1 MFTIVLLVINLVI
14 SVIAFAAFSRRRDP
28 DRFLFV
34 PFQVAQGRNFSG
46 MVLSQF
52 SHADLAHF
60 LFNMMTLYFFG
71 PVIEYGLGG
80 WEFLLV
86 YVLAG
91 AGSTAFVYFF
101 KKSIPTYKSL
111 GASGSISGVIFASIV
126 VDPTI
131 NIYFFFVPVPIPG
144 PVFAIGYL
152 VLSTYLMRKQ
162 TGRISHEAHIG
173 GALTGFLL
181 AGVLSTQGFHPLFDR
196 VRDLI
201 S

>member
-1 MFTIVLLVINLVI
+1 MITIGLLGLNLVI
-14 SVIAFAAFSRRRDP
+14 SLFAFAAFARRNNP

-34 PFQVAQGRNFSG
+34 PAQVARGENLTG

-52 SHADLAHF
+52 SHADLGHF

-71 PVIEYGLGG
+71 PVLEYGLGE
-80 WEFLLV
+80 WEFLVV

-91 AGSTAFVYFF
+91 AGSTLFVYLF
-101 KKSIPTYKSL
+101 KKNVPTYKSL

-152 VLSTYLMRKQ
+152 ALSTYLMRRQ

-173 GALTGFLL
+173 GALAGFLL
-181 AGVLSTQGFHPLFDR
+181 AGVLSSHGFNSLIDR

>member
-1 MFTIVLLVINLVI
+1 MFTIVLLIVNLVI
-14 SVIAFAAFSRRRDP
+14 SIVAFAAFSRGRDT

-34 PFQVAQGRNFSG
+34 PFEVAQGRNFLG
-46 MVLSQF
+46 MVLSHF

-71 PVIEYGLGG
+71 PVVEYGLGG
-80 WEFLLV
+80 WDFLLI
-86 YVLAG
+86 YGLAG
-91 AGSTAFVYFF
+91 AGSSMFVYLF
-101 KKSIPTYKSL
+101 KNQIPTYKAL
-111 GASGSISGVIFASIV
+111 GASGSISGVIFAAIV
-126 VDPTI
+126 IDPTI

-173 GALTGFLL
+173 GALAGFLL
-181 AGVLSTQGFHPLFDR
+181 AGLLSGNGFRPLFDR
-196 VRDLI
+196 FRDLI

>member
-1 MFTIVLLVINLVI
+1 MITIGLLGLNLVI
-14 SVIAFAAFSRRRDP
+14 SLFAFAAFARRYNA

-34 PFQVAQGRNFSG
+34 PFQVARGENLTG

-52 SHADLAHF
+52 SHADLGHF

-71 PVIEYGLGG
+71 PVVEYGLGE
-80 WEFLLV
+80 WEFAVV
-86 YVLAG
+86 YGLAG
-91 AGSTAFVYFF
+91 AGSTLFVYLV
-101 KKSIPTYKSL
+101 KNNVPTYKSL

-152 VLSTYLMRKQ
+152 VLSTYLMKRQ

-181 AGVLSTQGFHPLFDR
+181 AGALSTRGFHPLIDR